1 MHPILLN
8 TNISA
13 VTGLNSIGLATN
25 SGAILY
31 YIGSD
36 GTLFTLAKDIT
47 NYRGQGINMTPP
59 SNLGKCK
66 QIAVGYRSATALLT
80 DGTVVG
86 WGDDGNTNKTN
97 TEYFMMQLNQTGK
110 KVAKLAAGAYHYVAL
125 LNDGSVVV
133 WANSNETAQMSDPN
147 TVWSPVGL
155 IPRPTE
161 AEHPYITAWK
171 PYITWEYLQ
180 DASTFM
186 DAVTSPTT
194 CVPVPDPERSYRL
207 FRNLNYGCPLHNGE
221 IYSPGNPGG
230 AYDTPYI
237 RSSGPYAGTYPI
249 PSSNSFAWG
258 GQINWL
264 NDTNAPY
271 DYQFS
276 RATVGETNG
285 INYSGPGSSWVKSTA
300 HLDMSPFG
308 CYNND
313 CTSPNSLFGT
323 SGKKYTD
330 IAAGRG
336 HTILLTQ
343 DGNIE
348 TWGQNWYYTI
358 TGSGTQ
364 GNLGWGRVGSGKP
377 NGYNVGDNAGWG
389 ENRPFPPAPYGDQ
402 TAATVRSFKTTPGS
416 VKAVGAGYY
425 TSKVIKSD
433 GSAFA
438 WDRNEWGESTP
449 FFNSDGTPGI
459 PAGPF
464 KQIAGGYHHTC
475 ALREDGT
482 VVCWGEN
489 NDGECDVPSNLSNCV
504 QISVGA
510 RYTAALLSTGL
521 IIFWGDVKIFGT
533 SYTSVINATNLRTTD
548 LVLNVNSPPLEAP
561 SQVSAVTDTVNLSFN
576 TVERAATIP
585 PMLSNNIKYGQLIYQ
600 NEVSDSIGADFT
612 VNQTLYKTLLQSS
625 LAQFNGNTAN
635 KNYFGNYPYHL
646 VLDYES
652 NMTEYIGGDV
662 DPIPGSSCAK
672 AINLLNNVLTYTKE
686 VSPNSLVYQYNCPG
700 LPYYFLFTE
709 GNACTWAGKSN
720 AVSGASYEAEKT
732 RLLTQQQTKIAL
744 FKANT
749 DRIDIE
755 AYPKYTDAFK
765 FAKDT
770 DAASAQV
777 IYYGCSSAAQG
788 LLNSPTRNIPV
799 QIFTSYTVADG
810 SEYVLTGTASNA
822 MTGYTSLQNYQS
834 LVSFNPHLGIYTL
847 KPATDAGVKKMFL
860 WYPLQYT
867 INIAKF
873 AAGNCWGV
881 LPGNQGIAGSYI
893 YQARKIL
900 NDLWCDTQTSIYT
913 VPQTALSKYAYRYT
927 LPLENDGIWAGTT
940 GVMPPT
946 IDGRTADVQRL
957 ALQAGIT
964 KAVQMTR
971 LFKSWAGDTGPL
983 TEDCALIIS
992 RGTTFI
998 QGLTA
1003 YTGNLSYVPYNPSI
1017 FTATGSTV
1025 TNQLASLANNY
1036 LPTGQTET
1044 GRYTRA
1050 YTNADVPLYNRYDS
1064 TKTPN
1069 GALSNCSNPMIT
1081 QIVAL
1086 TGSDTNI
1093 GQWIRTKGF
1102 NLAFGWKVGDARVAD
1117 GRSISPG
1124 STTYQA
1130 TILNNANTILS
1141 EISTHVPFERYG
1153 WTISACEFGGYTSA
1167 NFVGFEPIN
1176 DGKYL
1181 GSAWYNNGVI
1191 SMMHALGTA
1200 GMTTGLETKL
1210 RGLLEGEVYGLV
1222 ENWKEKYGWYTKGQL
1237 TGMPVG
1243 SGQPNTNQ
1251 WIEPCAALL
1260 NISLYLGTKKFLPS
1274 YNLGVAL
1281 LAEAFHYEGDDGGFA
1296 EGFGYAQQTVGEMV
1310 NSINYMVATGD
1321 TRLVDPVKFPF
1332 LQNYWQWAIDC
1343 QLPGNYI
1350 INCQD
1355 NRGGQ
1360 QADYTIGYYWPTIL
1374 ASALSYQGNTALA
1387 NFKYLFPRSL
1397 PDLQGL
1403 QYTIAAQGITAAL
1416 TIPNYKFYP
1425 DKQQVIWR
1433 TGRDKPSVIGNPYDV
1448 GLSTFGNTAT
1458 PHYAIW
1464 AKGSSVKEGHKHTD
1478 QAHISVYQGYKVILM
1493 DCGIDYNLT
1502 NPLLI
1507 NPMDT
1512 LQQATGHN
1520 MMQVDAVD
1528 KSVVVYAPITVTT
1541 LGATGG
1547 NITINGTCAYTN
1559 INSCI
1564 RNIIWDAN
1572 GFNNPLTVKIIDNF
1586 NKTKGVTAGLEVYRF
1601 HTGNTNGISITG
1613 SGTGWTAAWD
1623 NVTMGI
1629 TSNFSITIGQTG
1641 FNDFTQLVASGT
1653 NIGNAR
1659 VHKMLNIST
1668 LSTITAGVTFSL
1680 STTLVVQPTM
1690 PINAFAWSWPGNTGT
1705 DATSLN
1711 IWNANVNLF
1720 NYVSPLVFF
1729 SSDTINQ
1736 DWKT

>member
-1 MHPILLN
+1 
-8 TNISA
+8 
-13 VTGLNSIGLATN
+13 V
-25 SGAILY
+25 
-31 YIGSD
+31 
-36 GTLFTLAKDIT
+36 
-47 NYRGQGINMTPP
+47 
-59 SNLGKCK
+59 
-66 QIAVGYRSATALLT
+66 
-80 DGTVVG
+80 
-86 WGDDGNTNKTN
+86 
-97 TEYFMMQLNQTGK
+97 
-110 KVAKLAAGAYHYVAL
+110 
-125 LNDGSVVV
+125 
-133 WANSNETAQMSDPN
+133 
-147 TVWSPVGL
+147 
-155 IPRPTE
+155 
-161 AEHPYITAWK
+161 
-171 PYITWEYLQ
+171 
-180 DASTFM
+180 
-186 DAVTSPTT
+186 
-194 CVPVPDPERSYRL
+194 
-207 FRNLNYGCPLHNGE
+207 
-221 IYSPGNPGG
+221 
-230 AYDTPYI
+230 
-237 RSSGPYAGTYPI
+237 
-249 PSSNSFAWG
+249 
-258 GQINWL
+258 
-264 NDTNAPY
+264 
-271 DYQFS
+271 
-276 RATVGETNG
+276 
-285 INYSGPGSSWVKSTA
+285 
-300 HLDMSPFG
+300 
-308 CYNND
+308 
-313 CTSPNSLFGT
+313 
-323 SGKKYTD
+323 
-330 IAAGRG
+330 
-336 HTILLTQ
+336 
-343 DGNIE
+343 
-348 TWGQNWYYTI
+348 
-358 TGSGTQ
+358 
-364 GNLGWGRVGSGKP
+364 
-377 NGYNVGDNAGWG
+377 
-389 ENRPFPPAPYGDQ
+389 
-402 TAATVRSFKTTPGS
+402 
-416 VKAVGAGYY
+416 
-425 TSKVIKSD
+425 
-433 GSAFA
+433 
-438 WDRNEWGESTP
+438 
-449 FFNSDGTPGI
+449 
-459 PAGPF
+459 
-464 KQIAGGYHHTC
+464 
-475 ALREDGT
+475 
-482 VVCWGEN
+482 
-489 NDGECDVPSNLSNCV
+489 
-504 QISVGA
+504 
-510 RYTAALLSTGL
+510 
-521 IIFWGDVKIFGT
+521 
-533 SYTSVINATNLRTTD
+533 
-548 LVLNVNSPPLEAP
+548 
-561 SQVSAVTDTVNLSFN
+561 
-576 TVERAATIP
+576 
-585 PMLSNNIKYGQLIYQ
+585 
-600 NEVSDSIGADFT
+600 
-612 VNQTLYKTLLQSS
+612 
-625 LAQFNGNTAN
+625 
-635 KNYFGNYPYHL
+635 
-646 VLDYES
+646 
-652 NMTEYIGGDV
+652 
-662 DPIPGSSCAK
+662 
-672 AINLLNNVLTYTKE
+672 
-686 VSPNSLVYQYNCPG
+686 
-700 LPYYFLFTE
+700 
-709 GNACTWAGKSN
+709 
-720 AVSGASYEAEKT
+720 
-732 RLLTQQQTKIAL
+732 
-744 FKANT
+744 
-749 DRIDIE
+749 
-755 AYPKYTDAFK
+755 
-765 FAKDT
+765 
-770 DAASAQV
+770 
-777 IYYGCSSAAQG
+777 CSSD
-788 LLNSPTRNIPV
+788 L
-799 QIFTSYTVADG
+799 
-810 SEYVLTGTASNA
+810 
-822 MTGYTSLQNYQS
+822 
-834 LVSFNPHLGIYTL
+834 LGIYTL

-860 WYPLQYT
+860 WLPLQYF

-873 AAGNCWGV
+873 EAKGVWGV
-881 LPGNQGIAGSYI
+881 TAGNQGIPGASI
-893 YQARKIL
+893 YQARKFL

-913 VPQTALSKYAYRYT
+913 VPQTALSNYTFRYT
-927 LPLENDGIWAGTT
+927 LPLENDAVWRGTT

-946 IDGRTADVQRL
+946 IDGRTADVQKFG
-957 ALQAGIT
+957 LQAGIS

-1003 YTGNLSYVPYNPSI
+1003 YNGNLSYVPYNPSI

-1025 TNQLASLANNY
+1025 VNQLASLSNNY
-1036 LPTGQTET
+1036 RPTLQTET

-1050 YTNADVPLYNRYDS
+1050 YTNADVPLYNRYD
-1064 TKTPN
+1064 TTITPN

-1093 GQWIRTKGF
+1093 GQWIRTSGF

-1130 TILNNANTILS
+1130 TVLNNANTILS

-1153 WTISACEFGGYTSA
+1153 WTITACEFGGYTSA
-1167 NFVGFEPIN
+1167 NHVGFEPVN

-1260 NISLYLGTKKFLPS
+1260 NISLYLGTTKFLPS

-1281 LAEAFHYEGDDGGFA
+1281 LAEAFAYEGADGGFA

-1332 LQNYWQWAIDC
+1332 LQNYWQWAIDS

-1493 DCGIDYNLT
+1493 DCGVDYNLT

-1512 LQQATGHN
+1512 LMQATGHN
-1520 MMQVDAVD
+1520 IMQVDAVD
-1528 KSVVVYAPITVTT
+1528 KSVVVASPITVTT

-1547 NITINGTCAYTN
+1547 NIKIDGTCAYIN
-1559 INSCI
+1559 IKNCT
-1564 RNIIWDAN
+1564 RNILWEAN
-1572 GFNNPLTVKIIDNF
+1572 GVNNPLTVKIIDNF

-1629 TSNFSITIGQTG
+1629 TSNFSINIGQTG
-1641 FNDFTQLVASGT
+1641 FNDFTQLVRSGT

-1668 LSTITAGVTFSL
+1668 VGLIPAGSTFNM
-1680 STTLVVQPTM
+1680 TTNLT
-1690 PINAFAWSWPGNTGT
+1690 
-1705 DATSLN
+1705 
-1711 IWNANVNLF
+1711 VN
-1720 NYVSPLVFF
+1720 P
-1729 SSDTINQ
+1729 
-1736 DWKT
+1736 